1 MFKSFFRPVT
11 KRFVERRVLE
21 THPMHLFRIIQDV
34 DAYAEFLPLCSH
46 SKILKVYNGGRTFEA
61 TLSVGLPWG
70 PGLQETYVSQ
80 VQVQPEIMTIETT
93 SIESQFFD
101 SLKSTWKLRETTAL
115 IRDDDGTAAGQEGKS
130 AMAIEPF
137 CDVDF
142 EVEMTVRDPAIAQI
156 LDRILKTVAQRQVE
170 AFDQRCKEIS
180 LPEDIQ
186 AAILRNNTT
195 ANQKRQ

>member
-1 MFKSFFRPVT
+1 MFKSFFSPVT

-34 DAYAEFLPLCSH
+34 DAYSEFLPLCSH

-70 PGLQETYVSQ
+70 PGLQETYLSQ
-80 VQVQPEIMTIETT
+80 VQVKPEIMTIETT
-93 SIESQFFD
+93 SIQSQIFD
-101 SLKSTWKLRETTAL
+101 SLRSTWKLGETAAS
-115 IRDDDGTAAGQEGKS
+115 RDDGLEGDNQ
-130 AMAIEPF
+130 AMVIEPC

-186 AAILRNNTT
+186 AAIRNNIATT
-195 ANQKRQ
+195 NKTRQ